1 MVFMIYENIDEV
13 TKEPFESLLN
23 RYLIRLKTSMN
34 VGDFIRD
41 SVRLV
46 YYKCHEI
53 NLNRGWSY
61 IDPLDWMKNK
71 KTTIN
76 PINKKR

>member
-46 YYKCHEI
+46 YCKCHEI
-53 NLNRGWSY
+53 NLNRG
-61 IDPLDWMKNK
+61 
-71 KTTIN
+71 
-76 PINKKR
+76 

>member
-34 VGDFIRD
+34 VGDFNRD

-71 KTTIN
+71 KATIN